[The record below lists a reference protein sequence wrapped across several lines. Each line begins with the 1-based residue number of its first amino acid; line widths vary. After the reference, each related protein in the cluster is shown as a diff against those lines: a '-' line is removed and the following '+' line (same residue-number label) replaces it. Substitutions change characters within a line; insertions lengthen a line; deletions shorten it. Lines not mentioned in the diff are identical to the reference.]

1 MNTPILSYRGRTIT
15 AADLDTIRALLAA
28 HPKLS
33 RRAFSK
39 RLCEHWEWRQPSGVL
54 RDMMARTLLL
64 ALHRAGHLVLP
75 PVRFQ
80 PPNNA
85 IARRRPAPATVDT
98 APLER
103 RLGEV
108 QPVDL
113 VAVRRTPQEGL
124 YDALIAEHH
133 YLGPAHG
140 VGEQVKYLAF
150 SQGRPLACLGFT
162 SAPRHLAPRDRF
174 IGWSPEVRRAQVHL
188 LGYNTRFLILPWVRV
203 PHLAS
208 HLLGAAARR
217 IGADWQA
224 LYGHP
229 VHYLE
234 TFVDP
239 ERFAGTCYRAAN
251 WRLLGLTTG
260 RGKDDLSHRPNRS
273 RKQVLGLPLHP
284 HFRHRLGVAA

>member
-1 MNTPILSYRGRTIT
+1 MNTPILNYRGRTVT
-15 AADLDTIRALLAA
+15 AADLDTIRALLGA

-33 RRAFSK
+33 RRAFSQ
-39 RLCEHWEWRQPSGVL
+39 RLCEHWDWRQPNGAL
-54 RDMMARTLLL
+54 RDMVARSLLL
-64 ALHRAGHLVLP
+64 ALHRAGHIVLP
-75 PVRFQ
+75 PVRHQ

-85 IARRRPAPATVDT
+85 IARRRPAPVALDT

-108 QPVDL
+108 QPVAL
-113 VAVRRTPQEGL
+113 LAVRRTAQEGL
-124 YDALIAEHH
+124 YDRLIAQYH
-133 YLGPAHG
+133 YLGPAQG

-188 LGYNTRFLILPWVRV
+188 LGYNTRFLVLPWVRV

-208 HLLGAAARR
+208 HLLGAVARR
-217 IGADWQA
+217 IGADWAA

-239 ERFAGTCYRAAN
+239 ERFQGTCYRAAN
-251 WRLLGLTTG
+251 WRVLGLTTG

-273 RKQVLGLPLHP
+273 CKQVLGLPLHAD
-284 HFRHRLGVAA
+284 FRRRLGVGA

>member
-1 MNTPILSYRGRTIT
+1 MHSVILSYRGRTIT
-15 AADLDTIRALLAA
+15 AADLDTIRALLRA
-28 HPKLS
+28 HPELS
-33 RRAFSK
+33 RRAFSQ
-39 RLCEHWEWRQPSGVL
+39 RLCEHWDWRQPNGAL
-54 RDMMARTLLL
+54 RDMVARSLLL
-64 ALHRAGHLVLP
+64 ALHRAGHIALP
-75 PVRFQ
+75 PVRRQ

-85 IARRRPAPATVDT
+85 TARRRPAPVALDT
-98 APLER
+98 EPLAGDLRACLPLE
-103 RLGEV
+103 
-108 QPVDL
+108 L

-124 YDALIAEHH
+124 YDQLIAQHH

-174 IGWSPEVRRAQVHL
+174 IGWSPAVRRAQVHL
-188 LGYNTRFLILPWVRV
+188 LGYNTRFLILSWVRV

-208 HLLGAAARR
+208 HLLGQVARR
-217 IGADWQA
+217 IAADWQA

-239 ERFAGTCYRAAN
+239 ERFQGTCYRAAN
-251 WRLLGLTTG
+251 WRFLGLTTG
-260 RGKDDLSHRPNRS
+260 RGKDDLCHRPNRS
-273 RKQVLGLPLHP
+273 RKQVLGLPLRP
-284 HFRHRLGVAA
+284 DFRRRLGVGV

>member
-1 MNTPILSYRGRTIT
+1 MDSIILRYRGRTVT
-15 AADLDTIRALLAA
+15 AADLEAIRTLLAA
-28 HPKLS
+28 HPELS
-33 RRAFSK
+33 RRAFSQ
-39 RLCEHWEWRQPSGVL
+39 RLCAHWDWRQPNGAL
-54 RDMMARTLLL
+54 RDGVCRSLLL
-64 ALHRAGHLVLP
+64 ALHRGGHLTLP
-75 PVRFQ
+75 PVRQQ

-85 IARRRPAPATVDT
+85 IARRRPAPVALDT
-98 APLER
+98 DPLACPLR
-103 RLGEV
+103 AL
-108 QPVDL
+108 QPLQL

-124 YDALIAEHH
+124 YDQLIAQYH

-174 IGWSPEVRRAQVHL
+174 IGWSPAVRQAQVHL

-203 PHLAS
+203 AHLAS
-208 HLLGAAARR
+208 HLLGAIARR
-217 IGADWQA
+217 IAADWEA
-224 LYGHP
+224 AYGHP

-239 ERFAGTCYRAAN
+239 ERFQGTCYRAAN
-251 WRLLGLTTG
+251 WRVLGLTTG

-273 RKQVLGLPLHP
+273 CKQVLGLPLHAD
-284 HFRHRLGVAA
+284 FRRRLGVGA